1 MVARNDVRNGLKS
14 LMRVSVLP
22 ATSVDKAYTYGLPE
36 GMEPPAPGTY
46 VEVPLGPR
54 KILGCVWDDA
64 PDDVPAA
71 KMKDVIQVFTAV
83 PPLGEAQRRFI
94 ERVATYTVSERGEVL
109 KMVLSAPKALTAKRV
124 VRKITAPCAAPDPGR
139 EGPPLTPHQERAAN
153 GLRDAVKQGGYS
165 CTLLDGVTGAGKTEV
180 YFEAVAQALRAHKQ
194 VLVLLP
200 EIALSN
206 AFLGRFAERFGCAPG
221 LWHSNLTQA
230 QRKATW
236 KAVAAGETKVIIGA
250 RSALFLPFVDLGLIV
265 VDEEHDN
272 AYKQEDN
279 VRYHARDMAVLRG
292 HMAGHPVVLVSATPS
307 LETLHNVRGRK
318 YNAVHLPDRFGGA
331 RLPDVSL
338 IDMKKNPPE
347 RGAFIAP
354 PLRAAMIETLA
365 MGEQCLL
372 FLNRRGYAPLTL
384 CRACGHRIECP
395 NCSAWMVEH
404 KQSRRLVCHHCG
416 TSERTPDTCPKCSAR
431 DSLVPIGPGVERIAE
446 EVRDAFPQART
457 LVLASD
463 MAGDDGAALYQALEA
478 IRSHAVDVI
487 IGTQIIAKGHHFPKL
502 TLVGVVDADLG
513 LTGGDLRASERT
525 WQLLHQ
531 VAGRAGREAA
541 PGKVLLQTWMPEN
554 RVMQSLTVHDRDA
567 FVAVELEERAQAHM
581 PPFSRLAAIIVS
593 GTNPS
598 KTETTARALA
608 QMAPHAQGLSI
619 LGPAQAAIYKL
630 RNHYRWRLLL
640 AADKSFPMQD
650 YIRDWL
656 SVAKPPSTI
665 RIGVDIDP
673 YSFL

>member
-1 MVARNDVRNGLKS
+1 
-14 LMRVSVLP
+14 MRISVLP
-22 ATSVDKAYTYGLPE
+22 ATAVDKAYTYGLPV

-64 PDDVPAA
+64 PDDVPEA
-71 KMKDVIQVFTAV
+71 KIKDILQIFSHV
-83 PPLGEAQRRFI
+83 PPLAQAQRKFI
-94 ERVATYTVSERGEVL
+94 ERVADYTVNTRGEVL
-109 KMVLSAPKALTAKRV
+109 KMVLSSPKALTGKRV
-124 VRKITAPCAAPDPGR
+124 VKKIPAPCANPDPGR
-139 EGPPLTPHQERAAN
+139 PGPSLTGHQKDAADA
-153 GLRDAVKQGGYS
+153 LCEAVKTGEYN

-180 YFEAVAQALRAHKQ
+180 YFEGVAEALREGKQ
-194 VLVLLP
+194 VLILLP

-206 AFLGRFAERFGCAPG
+206 AFLGRFSERFGCLPG
-221 LWHSNLTQA
+221 LWHSNLTEA

-236 KAVAAGETKVIIGA
+236 KAVASGETKVIIGA
-250 RSALFLPFVDLGLIV
+250 RSALFLPYAHLGLIV
-265 VDEEHDN
+265 VDEEHDG
-272 AYKQEDN
+272 AFKQEDS

-292 HMAGHPVVLVSATPS
+292 AMAKHAVVLVSATPS
-307 LETLHNVRGRK
+307 LETLHNVRARK
-318 YNAVHLPDRFGGA
+318 YDEVHLPDRFGGA

-347 RGAFIAP
+347 RGTFIAP
-354 PLRAAMIETLA
+354 ILRTAIAETMAA
-365 MGEQCLL
+365 GEQCLL

-384 CRACGHRIECP
+384 CRSCGHRIECP
-395 NCSAWMVEH
+395 SCSAWMVEH
-404 KQSRRLVCHHCG
+404 RASRRLTCHHCG
-416 TSERTPDTCPKCSAR
+416 TSERMPDACPKCHAK

-446 EVRDAFPQART
+446 EVKDAFPQART

-463 MAGDDGAALYQALEA
+463 MTGNDGAALYQALEA
-478 IRSHAVDVI
+478 IRSHNVDVI

-502 TLVGVVDADLG
+502 TLVGVIDADLG

-531 VAGRAGREAA
+531 VAGRAGRESA

-598 KTETTARALA
+598 KVEATARGLA
-608 QMAPHAQGLSI
+608 QMAPSAPGLAI

-630 RNHYRWRLLL
+630 RNMYRWRLMLC
-640 AADKSFPMQD
+640 ADKAFPMQD

-656 SVAKPPSTI
+656 SKAKPPSTI
-665 RIGVDIDP
+665 RISVDVDP